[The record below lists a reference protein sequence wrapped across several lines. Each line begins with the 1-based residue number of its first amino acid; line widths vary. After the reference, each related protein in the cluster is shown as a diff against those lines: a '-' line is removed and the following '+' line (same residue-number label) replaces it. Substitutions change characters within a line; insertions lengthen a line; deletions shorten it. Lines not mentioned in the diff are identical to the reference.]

1 MADLP
6 GWMTVNAAVGIEP
19 KWGDKVKVNFVL
31 QGNNLTNTKYR
42 TSYKALP
49 GAARNITFSTNW
61 QF

>member
-1 MADLP
+1 
-6 GWMTVNAAVGIEP
+6 MTVNAAVGIEP